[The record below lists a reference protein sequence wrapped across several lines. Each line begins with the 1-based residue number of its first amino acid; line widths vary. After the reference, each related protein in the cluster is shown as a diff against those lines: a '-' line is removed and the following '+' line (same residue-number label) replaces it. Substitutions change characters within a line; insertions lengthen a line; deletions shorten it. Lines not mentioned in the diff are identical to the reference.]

1 MSIQSPYVIVPA
13 NELKSI
19 ELQLIQLNEKL
30 AELHI
35 SSSTKPAEEVL
46 TPKEAMA
53 FVKIAHPYTFDRFIK
68 KNGIQSIDKNGRKR
82 YLKSDLIKK

>member
-1 MSIQSPYVIVPA
+1 MSVQTSYVIVPA
-13 NELKSI
+13 DELKNI
-19 ELQLIQLNEKL
+19 ELQLIQLNEKISQL
-30 AELHI
+30 QI

-53 FVKIAHPYTFDRFIK
+53 FVKISHPYTFDRFVK